1 MAKED
6 KAKDETPVVRPVEEW
21 QALFATPDWLFAA
34 ARAKYAWPRGQEVT
48 ESGYKTAIKAAENE
62 VIR

>member
-6 KAKDETPVVRPVEEW
+6 KAKEETPVRPIEEW
-21 QALFATPDWLFAA
+21 REQLGTPDWLFAA
-34 ARAKYAWPRGQEVT
+34 ARAKRGWPQGREVS
-48 ESGYKTAIKAAENE
+48 EAEYRAAIKAAENE

>member
-6 KAKDETPVVRPVEEW
+6 KVKDETPVRPIEEW
-21 QALFATPDWLFAA
+21 QAQFATPDWLFAA
-34 ARAKYAWPRGQEVT
+34 ARAKRGWPQGREVS
-48 ESGYKTAIKAAENE
+48 EAEYRAAINAAENE

>member
-6 KAKDETPVVRPVEEW
+6 KAKEEIPVRPIEEW
-21 QALFATPDWLFAA
+21 QAQFATPDWLFAA
-34 ARAKYAWPRGQEVT
+34 VKAKYSWPRGQEVT
-48 ESGYKTAIKAAENE
+48 ESGYKAAIKATENE